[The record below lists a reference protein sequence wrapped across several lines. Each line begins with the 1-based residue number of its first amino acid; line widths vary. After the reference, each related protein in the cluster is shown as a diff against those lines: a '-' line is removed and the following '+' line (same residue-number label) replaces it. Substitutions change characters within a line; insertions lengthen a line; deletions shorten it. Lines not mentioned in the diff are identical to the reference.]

1 MAEVIAQS
9 LNPELLSYL
18 QTERFVMLTTMTPFG
33 TPYVSAVSWV
43 YAPDLSTVLIAAET
57 QSHIVANVQQNS
69 YVIMTVFGV
78 GSVFAIVGEAFI
90 KKERMENVPL
100 KLSLLE
106 LRIKEVRDVM
116 FYGSRLSYAP
126 QYEKTYNVKAA
137 EKLDRQVMEALKNA

>member
-18 QTERFVMLTTMTPFG
+18 QTERFVILTTMTSFG

-57 QSHIVANVQQNS
+57 QSHIVENVQKNPH
-69 YVIMTVFGV
+69 VIITVFGV
-78 GSVFAIVGEAFI
+78 GSVYAIVGEAFI
-90 KKERMENVPL
+90 KKERIESVPL

-116 FYGSRLSYAP
+116 FYGSRLSSAP
-126 QYEKTYNVKAA
+126 QYEKTYNVNAA
-137 EKLDRQVMEALKNA
+137 AKLDHQVMEALKNA